1 MNCWAGSQNLL
12 LEMPELYVGKL
23 TRTVLRGKG
32 GVTRQTTRSNGKTSF
47 SNKKQEVSKCD

>member
-32 GVTRQTTRSNGKTSF
+32 GVTRRTTRWLEINSI
-47 SNKKQEVSKCD
+47 NKSLELIK

>member
-32 GVTRQTTRSNGKTSF
+32 GVTRRTTRSSAKQIVNLLGK
-47 SNKKQEVSKCD
+47 SNCWIY